1 MDYIMNPAFL
11 TDFLSSSLRLS
22 IPLIFAA
29 IGVVWSERCG
39 VFNIAI
45 EGCILGGAFGA
56 AIGTWWF
63 GDPLGG
69 LLMALVIASLLG
81 LLLGGLSVGLGI
93 NQLVAGIAI
102 NLLVGGM
109 TAYLARQIMGNN
121 ATAPLPGFAVM
132 PIPLLSDIPIVG
144 PVLFSQGPLAYLAY
158 VIVPLGWMLLYRTPW
173 GLLVRVAGDQPMAV
187 DTAGVDVQRLRFLS
201 VLGSCML
208 GGLGGAYI
216 VLSQVHVFT
225 EHMSAGKGFIALG
238 AVILGRWN
246 PLGAAIACLAFGMAD
261 ATQLRL
267 QFGSPEIP
275 YQLFSTLPFIAALAA
290 LVLFSGKVH
299 APAAVGRKFER
310 SGK

>member
-1 MDYIMNPAFL
+1 MDLAFF

-22 IPLIFAA
+22 IPLVFAA
-29 IGVVWSERCG
+29 IGVVWAERSG

-69 LLMALVIASLLG
+69 LLMALVVASLLG
-81 LLLGGLSVGLGI
+81 LLLGGLAVGLGI

-102 NLLVGGM
+102 NLLVSGM
-109 TAYLARQIMGNN
+109 TAYLARQIMGAS
-121 ATAPLPGFAVM
+121 ATSPLPGFNIWQ
-132 PIPLLSDIPIVG
+132 IPFLSDIPLVG
-144 PVLFSQGPLAYLAY
+144 PVLFNQGPLAYLAY
-158 VIVPLGWMLLYRTPW
+158 ITVPLAWWLLYRTPW
-173 GLLVRVAGDQPMAV
+173 GLLLRAAGNQPMAV
-187 DTAGVDVQRLRFLS
+187 DTAGVDVQRLRYVS
-201 VLGSCML
+201 VIGSCML

-225 EHMSAGKGFIALG
+225 ENMSAGKGFIALG

-275 YQLFSTLPFIAALAA
+275 YQLFSTLPFIAALLA
-290 LVLFSGKVH
+290 LVLLSGKVH
-299 APAAVGRKFER
+299 APAAVGKKFER

>member
-1 MDYIMNPAFL
+1 MDLAFL
-11 TDFLSSSLRLS
+11 TDFLASSLRLS
-22 IPLIFAA
+22 IPLVFAA
-29 IGVVWSERCG
+29 IGVVWAERSG

-69 LLMALVIASLLG
+69 LLMALVVAGLLG
-81 LLLGGLSVGLGI
+81 LLLGGLAVGLGI
-93 NQLVAGIAI
+93 HQLVAGIAI
-102 NLLVGGM
+102 NLLVSGM
-109 TAYLARQIMGNN
+109 TAYLARQILGAS
-121 ATAPLPGFAVM
+121 ATAPLPGFGVW
-132 PIPLLSDIPIVG
+132 PIPLLSALPFVG
-144 PVLFSQGPLAYLAY
+144 PILFIQGPLAYLAY
-158 VIVPLGWMLLYRTPW
+158 LAVPLAWWLLYRTPW
-173 GLLVRVAGDQPMAV
+173 GLLLRAAGDQPMAV
-187 DTAGVDVQRLRFLS
+187 DTAGVDVQRLRYVS
-201 VLGSCML
+201 VIGSSML

-225 EHMSAGKGFIALG
+225 ENMSAGKGFIALG

-267 QFGSPEIP
+267 QFGSPDIP
-275 YQLFSTLPFIAALAA
+275 YQLFSTLPFIAALVA
-290 LVLFSGKVH
+290 LVLMSGKVH
-299 APAAVGRKFER
+299 APAAVGKKFER